1 MVVIRLSR
9 GGSKKRPYF
18 NVVVAESSK
27 KRDGRFIERVGFYN
41 PSAREGSETLRL
53 ESERIEYWQSNG
65 AQLSETVNR
74 IVKLNAK
81 GPDGLVAMKK
91 KDEAKALARK
101 NKKAA
106 DKATKV
112 EEAVSAEEEAAAPK
126 EEAPKEEAP
135 KEEAAAPK
143 EEAPKEEAA
152 APKEEAPK
160 EEAPKEEAA
169 APKEEAQ
176 LQKKKPQLQKKKP
189 QLQKKKPQLQKKKLQ
204 EELQKRLMI
213 NN

>member
-106 DKATKV
+106 DKAAKV
-112 EEAVSAEEEAAAPK
+112 EEAVSAEEEAPK
-126 EEAPKEEAP
+126 EE
-135 KEEAAAPK
+135 APK

-169 APKEEAQ
+169 APKEE
-176 LQKKKPQLQKKKP
+176 K
-189 QLQKKKPQLQKKKLQ
+189 
-204 EELQKRLMI
+204 EEAPKEEAPKEEAAAPKEEAPKEEAASKRRSRSSKRRSS
-213 NN
+213 

>member
-65 AQLSETVNR
+65 AQLSETVDR

-106 DKATKV
+106 DKAAKA
-112 EEAVSAEEEAAAPK
+112 EEAVSAEEAAAPAEEAPKEEAAAPAEEAPK
-126 EEAPKEEAP
+126 EEAAAPAEEAPKEEAP
-135 KEEAAAPK
+135 KEEAGK
-143 EEAPKEEAA
+143 EAD
-152 APKEEAPK
+152 
-160 EEAPKEEAA
+160 
-169 APKEEAQ
+169 
-176 LQKKKPQLQKKKP
+176 KK
-189 QLQKKKPQLQKKKLQ
+189 
-204 EELQKRLMI
+204 
-213 NN
+213 

>member
-91 KDEAKALARK
+91 KDDAKALARK

-106 DKATKV
+106 DKAAKV
-112 EEAVSAEEEAAAPK
+112 EEAVSAEEEAPKEEAAAPK
-126 EEAPKEEAP
+126 EEAPKEEAAAPKEEAPKEEAAAPKEEAP

-160 EEAPKEEAA
+160 EEAPKEADD
-169 APKEEAQ
+169 K
-176 LQKKKPQLQKKKP
+176 
-189 QLQKKKPQLQKKKLQ
+189 
-204 EELQKRLMI
+204 
-213 NN
+213 

>member
-106 DKATKV
+106 DKAAKA
-112 EEAVSAEEEAAAPK
+112 EEAVSA
-126 EEAPKEEAP
+126 EEAP
-135 KEEAAAPK
+135 KEEAAAPA

-152 APKEEAPK
+152 APAEEAPK
-160 EEAPKEEAA
+160 EEAGKEAD
-169 APKEEAQ
+169 
-176 LQKKKPQLQKKKP
+176 KK
-189 QLQKKKPQLQKKKLQ
+189 
-204 EELQKRLMI
+204 
-213 NN
+213 

>member
-65 AQLSETVNR
+65 AQLSETVDR

-106 DKATKV
+106 DKAAKA
-112 EEAVSAEEEAAAPK
+112 EEAVSAEEAAAP
-126 EEAPKEEAP
+126 AEEAP
-135 KEEAAAPK
+135 KEEAAAPV
-143 EEAPKEEAA
+143 EEAPKEEAG
-152 APKEEAPK
+152 KEAD
-160 EEAPKEEAA
+160 
-169 APKEEAQ
+169 
-176 LQKKKPQLQKKKP
+176 KK
-189 QLQKKKPQLQKKKLQ
+189 
-204 EELQKRLMI
+204 
-213 NN
+213 

>member
-106 DKATKV
+106 DKAAKA
-112 EEAVSAEEEAAAPK
+112 EEAVSAEEAAAP
-126 EEAPKEEAP
+126 AEEAP
-135 KEEAAAPK
+135 KEEAAAPA

-152 APKEEAPK
+152 APA

-169 APKEEAQ
+169 APAEEAPKEEAGKEAD
-176 LQKKKPQLQKKKP
+176 KK
-189 QLQKKKPQLQKKKLQ
+189 
-204 EELQKRLMI
+204 
-213 NN
+213 

>member
-106 DKATKV
+106 DKAAKV
-112 EEAVSAEEEAAAPK
+112 EEAVSAE
-126 EEAPKEEAP
+126 EEAP

-152 APKEEAPK
+152 APKEEA
-160 EEAPKEEAA
+160 A
-169 APKEEAQ
+169 APKKR
-176 LQKKKPQLQKKKP
+176 LQKKRPQLQKKRP
-189 QLQKKKPQLQKKKLQ
+189 QLQKKRPQLQKKRLQ
-204 EELQKRLMI
+204 KKRPQLQKKRLQKRLMI

>member
-106 DKATKV
+106 DKAAKV
-112 EEAVSAEEEAAAPK
+112 EEAVSAE
-126 EEAPKEEAP
+126 
-135 KEEAAAPK
+135 

-176 LQKKKPQLQKKKP
+176 EEAPKEEAAAPKKKPKKRLQKKKAAAPK
-189 QLQKKKPQLQKKKLQ
+189 
-204 EELQKRLMI
+204 EEAPKEEAPKEEASSSKRG
-213 NN
+213 

>member
-65 AQLSETVNR
+65 AQLSETVDR

-106 DKATKV
+106 DKAAKA
-112 EEAVSAEEEAAAPK
+112 EEAVSA
-126 EEAPKEEAP
+126 EEAP
-135 KEEAAAPK
+135 KEEAAAPA
-143 EEAPKEEAA
+143 EEAPKEEAG
-152 APKEEAPK
+152 KEAD
-160 EEAPKEEAA
+160 
-169 APKEEAQ
+169 
-176 LQKKKPQLQKKKP
+176 KK
-189 QLQKKKPQLQKKKLQ
+189 
-204 EELQKRLMI
+204 
-213 NN
+213 

>member
-91 KDEAKALARK
+91 KDDAKALARK

-106 DKATKV
+106 DKAAKV
-112 EEAVSAEEEAAAPK
+112 EEAVSAEEEA
-126 EEAPKEEAP
+126 P
-135 KEEAAAPK
+135 KEEAAAPRK
-143 EEAPKEEAA
+143 RLQKKKPQLLRKR
-152 APKEEAPK
+152 
-160 EEAPKEEAA
+160 
-169 APKEEAQ
+169 
-176 LQKKKPQLQKKKP
+176 LQKKKPQLQKKKSS
-189 QLQKKKPQLQKKKLQ
+189 KSS
-204 EELQKRLMI
+204 KRRSRSSKRRSRSSKRRSS
-213 NN
+213 

>member
-106 DKATKV
+106 DKAAKV
-112 EEAVSAEEEAAAPK
+112 EEAVSAE
-126 EEAPKEEAP
+126 
-135 KEEAAAPK
+135 

-169 APKEEAQ
+169 APKEEAAAP
-176 LQKKKPQLQKKKP
+176 K
-189 QLQKKKPQLQKKKLQ
+189 
-204 EELQKRLMI
+204 EEAPKEEAPKEEAAAPKEEAPEEEAPKEEAPKEETPKEA
-213 NN
+213 NDK

>member
-81 GPDGLVAMKK
+81 GPDGLAAMKK

-106 DKATKV
+106 DKTAKV
-112 EEAVSAEEEAAAPK
+112 EEAVSAEEAAAPQ
-126 EEAPKEEAP
+126 EEAP
-135 KEEAAAPK
+135 KEEAAAPQ

-152 APKEEAPK
+152 APQEEAPK
-160 EEAPKEEAA
+160 EEAE
-169 APKEEAQ
+169 
-176 LQKKKPQLQKKKP
+176 KK
-189 QLQKKKPQLQKKKLQ
+189 
-204 EELQKRLMI
+204 
-213 NN
+213 

>member
-106 DKATKV
+106 DKAAKV
-112 EEAVSAEEEAAAPK
+112 EEAVSAEEEAPK
-126 EEAPKEEAP
+126 EEAAAPKKKLQRRAP
-135 KEEAAAPK
+135 KEEAAAPKEEAPK

-169 APKEEAQ
+169 APKEEAP
-176 LQKKKPQLQKKKP
+176 K
-189 QLQKKKPQLQKKKLQ
+189 
-204 EELQKRLMI
+204 EEAPKEADDK
-213 NN
+213 

>member
-106 DKATKV
+106 DKAAKV
-112 EEAVSAEEEAAAPK
+112 EEAVSAEEEA
-126 EEAPKEEAP
+126 P
-135 KEEAAAPK
+135 KEEAAAPRRAPK

-169 APKEEAQ
+169 APKEEAP
-176 LQKKKPQLQKKKP
+176 K
-189 QLQKKKPQLQKKKLQ
+189 
-204 EELQKRLMI
+204 EDRSS
-213 NN
+213 

>member
-126 EEAPKEEAP
+126 EEAAAPKEEAP

-152 APKEEAPK
+152 APKEADDK
-160 EEAPKEEAA
+160 
-169 APKEEAQ
+169 
-176 LQKKKPQLQKKKP
+176 
-189 QLQKKKPQLQKKKLQ
+189 
-204 EELQKRLMI
+204 
-213 NN
+213 

>member
-65 AQLSETVNR
+65 AQLSETVDR

-106 DKATKV
+106 DKAAKA
-112 EEAVSAEEEAAAPK
+112 EEAVSAEEAAAPAEEAPKEEAAAPAEEAPK
-126 EEAPKEEAP
+126 EEAAAPAEEAPKEEAAAPVEEAPKEEAP
-135 KEEAAAPK
+135 KEEAAAPV
-143 EEAPKEEAA
+143 EEAPKEEAG
-152 APKEEAPK
+152 KEAD
-160 EEAPKEEAA
+160 
-169 APKEEAQ
+169 
-176 LQKKKPQLQKKKP
+176 KK
-189 QLQKKKPQLQKKKLQ
+189 
-204 EELQKRLMI
+204 
-213 NN
+213 

>member
-106 DKATKV
+106 DKAAKA
-112 EEAVSAEEEAAAPK
+112 EEAVSAEEAAAP
-126 EEAPKEEAP
+126 AEEAP
-135 KEEAAAPK
+135 KEEAAAPA
-143 EEAPKEEAA
+143 EEAPKEEAG
-152 APKEEAPK
+152 KEAD
-160 EEAPKEEAA
+160 
-169 APKEEAQ
+169 
-176 LQKKKPQLQKKKP
+176 KK
-189 QLQKKKPQLQKKKLQ
+189 
-204 EELQKRLMI
+204 
-213 NN
+213 

>member
-106 DKATKV
+106 DKAAKV
-112 EEAVSAEEEAAAPK
+112 EEAVSAEEEA
-126 EEAPKEEAP
+126 P
-135 KEEAAAPK
+135 KEEAALLRK
-143 EEAPKEEAA
+143 RLQK
-152 APKEEAPK
+152 KR
-160 EEAPKEEAA
+160 
-169 APKEEAQ
+169 
-176 LQKKKPQLQKKKP
+176 LQKKKPQLLRKR
-189 QLQKKKPQLQKKKLQ
+189 LQKKKPQLLRKRLQKKKPQLLRKGSKKR
-204 EELQKRLMI
+204 LQKRLMI

>member
-53 ESERIEYWQSNG
+53 ESQRIEYWQSNG

-81 GPDGLVAMKK
+81 GPEGLVAMKK
-91 KDEAKALARK
+91 KDEAKSLARK

-106 DKATKV
+106 DKAAKV
-112 EEAVSAEEEAAAPK
+112 EEAVSAEEEAPK
-126 EEAPKEEAP
+126 EEAVAP

-143 EEAPKEEAA
+143 EEAPKEEAG

-160 EEAPKEEAA
+160 EEAPKEADD
-169 APKEEAQ
+169 K
-176 LQKKKPQLQKKKP
+176 
-189 QLQKKKPQLQKKKLQ
+189 
-204 EELQKRLMI
+204 
-213 NN
+213 

>member
-106 DKATKV
+106 DKAAKV
-112 EEAVSAEEEAAAPK
+112 EEAVSAE
-126 EEAPKEEAP
+126 EEAP

-143 EEAPKEEAA
+143 EEAPRKR
-152 APKEEAPK
+152 
-160 EEAPKEEAA
+160 
-169 APKEEAQ
+169 
-176 LQKKKPQLQKKKP
+176 
-189 QLQKKKPQLQKKKLQ
+189 LQKKKPQLQKKKLLRKRLQ
-204 EELQKRLMI
+204 KKKPQLQKKKLLRKRLQKKKPQLQKKKLLRKRLQKRLMI

>member
-53 ESERIEYWQSNG
+53 VSERIEYWQSNG

-126 EEAPKEEAP
+126 EEAA
-135 KEEAAAPK
+135 
-143 EEAPKEEAA
+143 APKEEAA

-169 APKEEAQ
+169 APKEEAP
-176 LQKKKPQLQKKKP
+176 KEADDK
-189 QLQKKKPQLQKKKLQ
+189 
-204 EELQKRLMI
+204 
-213 NN
+213 

>member
-106 DKATKV
+106 DKAAKV
-112 EEAVSAEEEAAAPK
+112 EEAVSAEEEAPKEEAAAPK
-126 EEAPKEEAP
+126 EE
-135 KEEAAAPK
+135 APK

-169 APKEEAQ
+169 APKEEAP
-176 LQKKKPQLQKKKP
+176 KEADDK
-189 QLQKKKPQLQKKKLQ
+189 
-204 EELQKRLMI
+204 
-213 NN
+213 

>member
-41 PSAREGSETLRL
+41 PCAREGSETLRL

-101 NKKAA
+101 NKKTADIAA
-106 DKATKV
+106 KV
-112 EEAVSAEEEAAAPK
+112 EEAA
-126 EEAPKEEAP
+126 AP

-143 EEAPKEEAA
+143 EEAA
-152 APKEEAPK
+152 
-160 EEAPKEEAA
+160 APKEEAA
-169 APKEEAQ
+169 APKEEAAAP
-176 LQKKKPQLQKKKP
+176 K
-189 QLQKKKPQLQKKKLQ
+189 
-204 EELQKRLMI
+204 EEAAAPKEEAAAPKEADDK
-213 NN
+213 

>member
-81 GPDGLVAMKK
+81 GPDGLAAMKK

-106 DKATKV
+106 DKAAKV
-112 EEAVSAEEEAAAPK
+112 EEVVSAE
-126 EEAPKEEAP
+126 EEAP

-169 APKEEAQ
+169 APKEEAP
-176 LQKKKPQLQKKKP
+176 K
-189 QLQKKKPQLQKKKLQ
+189 
-204 EELQKRLMI
+204 EEAPKEEAAAPKEADDK
-213 NN
+213 

>member
-74 IVKLNAK
+74 IVKLNGK
-81 GPDGLVAMKK
+81 GPDGLAAMKK

-106 DKATKV
+106 DKAAKA
-112 EEAVSAEEEAAAPK
+112 EEAVSAEEAAAPQEEAPKEEAAAPQQ
-126 EEAPKEEAP
+126 EAPKEEAP
-135 KEEAAAPK
+135 KEEAAAPQ
-143 EEAPKEEAA
+143 EEAPKEEA
-152 APKEEAPK
+152 E
-160 EEAPKEEAA
+160 
-169 APKEEAQ
+169 
-176 LQKKKPQLQKKKP
+176 KK
-189 QLQKKKPQLQKKKLQ
+189 
-204 EELQKRLMI
+204 
-213 NN
+213 

>member
-106 DKATKV
+106 DKAAKA
-112 EEAVSAEEEAAAPK
+112 EEAVSA
-126 EEAPKEEAP
+126 EEAP
-135 KEEAAAPK
+135 KEEAAAPA

-152 APKEEAPK
+152 APA

-169 APKEEAQ
+169 APAEEDPKEEAAAPAEEAPKEEAGKEAD
-176 LQKKKPQLQKKKP
+176 KK
-189 QLQKKKPQLQKKKLQ
+189 
-204 EELQKRLMI
+204 
-213 NN
+213 

>member
-106 DKATKV
+106 DKAAKV
-112 EEAVSAEEEAAAPK
+112 EEAVSTEEEAPK
-126 EEAPKEEAP
+126 EEAAAPKEEAP

-160 EEAPKEEAA
+160 EEAAAPKEEAPKEEAA
-169 APKEEAQ
+169 APKEEAP
-176 LQKKKPQLQKKKP
+176 K
-189 QLQKKKPQLQKKKLQ
+189 
-204 EELQKRLMI
+204 EEAAAPKEADDK
-213 NN
+213 

>member
-53 ESERIEYWQSNG
+53 ESERIEYWQSKG

-74 IVKLNAK
+74 IVKLNLK

-91 KDEAKALARK
+91 KDEAKALTRK

-106 DKATKV
+106 DKAAKV
-112 EEAVSAEEEAAAPK
+112 NEVVSAKEEAPKEEAAAPK
-126 EEAPKEEAP
+126 EEAPKEEAAAPKEEAPKEEAVAPKEEAP

-160 EEAPKEEAA
+160 EEAA
-169 APKEEAQ
+169 APKEEAP
-176 LQKKKPQLQKKKP
+176 KEADDK
-189 QLQKKKPQLQKKKLQ
+189 
-204 EELQKRLMI
+204 
-213 NN
+213 

>member
-41 PSAREGSETLRL
+41 PSAREGSEALRL
-53 ESERIEYWQSNG
+53 ESERIKYWQSNG

-126 EEAPKEEAP
+126 EEAAAP

-152 APKEEAPK
+152 APKEEA
-160 EEAPKEEAA
+160 A
-169 APKEEAQ
+169 APKEADD
-176 LQKKKPQLQKKKP
+176 K
-189 QLQKKKPQLQKKKLQ
+189 
-204 EELQKRLMI
+204 
-213 NN
+213 